1 MGHSP
6 NFHFSHGLVFT
17 PTSDLIPTS
26 MAKKRKLSDLTT
38 QETDMF
44 LQMIETFKQAL
55 SEEDED
61 EKSVIASL
69 DHVAAK
75 LALGNVSAM
84 KHVPFS
90 SASSLT
96 FAKAKIKA
104 GPLTVISNKLP
115 ELKSLGLKE
124 GVGSNRLTV
133 NQTRDLISLNW
144 AHVSFSVSIE
154 IIISLFMH
162 TVTFTQRQDVAYWST
177 RSYCMSYRI

>member
-1 MGHSP
+1 
-6 NFHFSHGLVFT
+6 
-17 PTSDLIPTS
+17 

-44 LQMIETFKQAL
+44 LQMIENFKQAL

-75 LALGNVSAM
+75 LAEVQVGALLLDDLWNSVHNMFAM

-90 SASSLT
+90 SATSLT
-96 FAKAKIKA
+96 FVKAKIKA
-104 GPLTVISNKLP
+104 GPLTIISNKIP

-124 GVGSNRLTV
+124 GVGSNQLTV
-133 NQTRDLISLNW
+133 NQTRDLISLIRS
-144 AHVSFSVSIE
+144 HVSFSVSIH
-154 IIISLFMH
+154 IHISLPCRLPLLSDGSRMSH
-162 TVTFTQRQDVAYWST
+162 ISQRDPIACRVEYKW
-177 RSYCMSYRI
+177 C